1 MQSILGLMSALMLIG
16 SQTTDPTARANLNP
30 PPTPLSEVTV
40 EGTQGQGERE
50 DIARRRNPN
59 EVVCETRPVTGSR
72 FNQRRCRTRQQAAV
86 AETEARRLL
95 GDLTRGSGSTD
106 AALSSGPATGPQ

>member
-1 MQSILGLMSALMLIG
+1 MLSIPGLIAALMLIG
-16 SQTTDPTARANLNP
+16 PQTTDPTAQANINP
-30 PPTPLSEVTV
+30 PLASSTSSASDDDTGDEV
-40 EGTQGQGERE
+40 RE
-50 DIARRRNPN
+50 DIARRRSPD

-86 AETEARRLL
+86 AQIEAQRLL

-106 AALSSGPATGPQ
+106 AALTAGPATGPQ

>member
-1 MQSILGLMSALMLIG
+1 MFSIPGLIAALLLTG
-16 SQTTDPTARANLNP
+16 PQTTDPTAQANINP
-30 PPTPLSEVTV
+30 PSASSTSTLDSDGDDV
-40 EGTQGQGERE
+40 RE
-50 DIARRRNPN
+50 DIARRRNPD

-72 FNQRRCRTRQQAAV
+72 FNQRRCRTRQQASV
-86 AETEARRLL
+86 AEGEARRLL